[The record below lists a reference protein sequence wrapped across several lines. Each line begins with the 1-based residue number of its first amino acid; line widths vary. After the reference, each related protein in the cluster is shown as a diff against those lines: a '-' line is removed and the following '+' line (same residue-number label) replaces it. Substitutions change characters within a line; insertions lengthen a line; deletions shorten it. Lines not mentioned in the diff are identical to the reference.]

1 MVVDRDE
8 DDGVLIQKE
17 AQAEKR
23 LVEEAVEEFKVRGG
37 GGGGSDHHYHHH
49 LSWIAIITILILI

>member
-23 LVEEAVEEFKVRGG
+23 LVEEEEGG
-37 GGGGSDHHYHHH
+37 GREMREEGAS
-49 LSWIAIITILILI
+49 LR